1 MVDGEWKK
9 NAQVV
14 GMRMVEVVI
23 FPSKAGSQIV
33 SGRRTL
39 KLEEKLQEKK
49 FGEEV
54 ASGKGK
60 RAEKE

>member
-1 MVDGEWKK
+1 MEKECTGSWHEDG
-9 NAQVV
+9 
-14 GMRMVEVVI
+14 GSGH